1 MEDGWRVPARKFT
14 RQQNFNE
21 TASLRTPTPFSSY
34 YPSASDSPPPT
45 SSSGVQAPKDS
56 TPRDVD
62 KTRRRL
68 DSRGRGRGILS
79 LGEAGWLHLL
89 GIFPLWRRQEQP
101 ETIGGKL
108 ESNRTGTS
116 ARSFEKALT
125 SAWPR
130 AMISSLS
137 APAKVSQGATAA
149 PLSGKLT
156 VARTTVDSPFFESCR
171 QNTRHV
177 QPRKKFKHFRLCD
190 FIGLALPCSD
200 VRSVNLLIE
209 C

>member
-34 YPSASDSPPPT
+34 YPPASDSPPLPACRRRKT
-45 SSSGVQAPKDS
+45 VLLAMLTKHDVASTRERHSRSRLAAP
-56 TPRDVD
+56 PRYFSPFGTEGAAGDNRG
-62 KTRRRL
+62 KTRV
-68 DSRGRGRGILS
+68 
-79 LGEAGWLHLL
+79 E
-89 GIFPLWRRQEQP
+89 
-101 ETIGGKL
+101 
-108 ESNRTGTS
+108 RTGAS
-116 ARSFEKALT
+116 VRSFEKALT

-156 VARTTVDSPFFESCR
+156 VARTTVDSSLFESCR
-171 QNTRHV
+171 RNTRHV
-177 QPRKKFKHFRLCD
+177 QPGKKFKHF
-190 FIGLALPCSD
+190 
-200 VRSVNLLIE
+200 
-209 C
+209 